1 MIYYIYHIAGIKIGC
16 TNNIERRM
24 YQQGFTDWEIL
35 EEHTDIIEA
44 SNREIQLQQE
54 HGYEVDN
61 TPYNI
66 VATQFINK
74 TNNRST
80 WANGDQAARGRMNKG
95 NVRKDLTNINKTEK
109 RHLTFEQAE
118 EIRSKYI
125 PRKYTYSKLGKEY
138 GVSEGVIKRICLNLS
153 YTTP

>member
-61 TPYNI
+61 TPYHI

-109 RHLTFEQAE
+109 RHLTFEQ
-118 EIRSKYI
+118 
-125 PRKYTYSKLGKEY
+125 LKEF
-138 GVSEGVIKRICLNLS
+138 V
-153 YTTP
+153 